1 MPKTFYRDLIA
12 ELLTLGFVRIKG
24 GKGSHEKW
32 RNDLTNTNVTVPHNI
47 YSRHMA
53 NTILKQAGSTK
64 KF

>member
-1 MPKTFYRDLIA
+1 MPKTFYRELIA
-12 ELLTLGFVRIKG
+12 ELSALGFEQTKG

-32 RNDLTNTNVTVPHNI
+32 RNNLTNTNVTVPHNL
-47 YSRHMA
+47 YSRHTA

>member
-12 ELLTLGFVRIKG
+12 ELLTLGFVQIKG

-32 RNDLTNTNVTVPHNI
+32 RNDLTNANVTVPHNI

-53 NTILKQAGSTK
+53 NTILKQVGSTK

>member
-12 ELLTLGFVRIKG
+12 ELIALGFSQIKG
-24 GKGSHEKW
+24 GKGSHEKL
-32 RNDLTNTNVTVPHNI
+32 DVNVTVPHNV

-53 NTILKQAGSTK
+53 NTILKQVGSTK